1 MKKLLEKFLNI
12 HMKTPVLETLFNHVA
27 GLRSTILLKRDSN
40 TCFSMNIAEF
50 LKMPRLK
57 KICERLLLNNVEPN
71 FFSIYLK
78 TAK

>member
-27 GLRSTILLKRDSN
+27 AIRSTILLKRDSN

-50 LKMPRLK
+50 LKMPSLK